1 MNDVG
6 PPAWFVSLIDETLR
20 KINEHPARDTSD
32 LERWFKEADAARARS
47 ARSRAKPRRARRRVS

>member
-1 MNDVG
+1 MSDDG

-32 LERWFKEADAARARS
+32 LERWFKEADKARARKTPMRTS
-47 ARSRAKPRRARRRVS
+47 KLSSR